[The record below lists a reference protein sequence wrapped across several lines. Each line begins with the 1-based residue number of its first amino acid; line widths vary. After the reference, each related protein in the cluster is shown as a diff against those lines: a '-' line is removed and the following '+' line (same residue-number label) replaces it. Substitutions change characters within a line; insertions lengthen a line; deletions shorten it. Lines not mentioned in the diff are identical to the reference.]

1 MSTVIVVLAHLDF
14 EDSIITEV
22 HGVYATE
29 ALFRQEAQE
38 LQYEHDALN
47 DVYFTVI
54 DDTDVEF
61 EIVLQHV
68 KGSS

>member
-1 MSTVIVVLAHLDF
+1 MSTVIVVLAHLDY
-14 EDSIITEV
+14 EDSIVTEV

-54 DDTDVEF
+54 NGRDVEF